1 MHKVSIIVPFINGEK
16 YIKKCLDNLIN
27 IKYSDY
33 EIILIDDSSIDN
45 SKKSIEEFVKN
56 VEDKLDKNNLKI
68 KYYYL
73 EDNTIGVGKARNYGI
88 EKANG
93 KYLMFVD
100 VDDYI
105 DEDLLV
111 TLEKYMQLDIDL
123 IKYKMEIIEE
133 ENIKE
138 IKGQKKKSKNKK
150 ETDGPIFDII
160 TGEEAFNKLCFND
173 KYFDSPCLYLI
184 KKEYIEKNNFIF
196 PENMYHEDFGLLP
209 ILIASANKVI
219 STKENGYY
227 YVQTNNSIMRNNS
240 YEKTLTKMNNKIKH
254 YINMIKVIEK
264 TNLSIKTKTNMKTYY
279 TNSILKDLK
288 SIKKEEKAI
297 FKEKI
302 KKLQLIDNLKE
313 DNIKQI
319 IKKVFL
325 KVWINY

>member
-123 IKYKMEIIEE
+123 IK
-133 ENIKE
+133 
-138 IKGQKKKSKNKK
+138 
-150 ETDGPIFDII
+150 
-160 TGEEAFNKLCFND
+160 
-173 KYFDSPCLYLI
+173 
-184 KKEYIEKNNFIF
+184 
-196 PENMYHEDFGLLP
+196 
-209 ILIASANKVI
+209 
-219 STKENGYY
+219 
-227 YVQTNNSIMRNNS
+227 
-240 YEKTLTKMNNKIKH
+240 
-254 YINMIKVIEK
+254 
-264 TNLSIKTKTNMKTYY
+264 
-279 TNSILKDLK
+279 
-288 SIKKEEKAI
+288 
-297 FKEKI
+297 
-302 KKLQLIDNLKE
+302 
-313 DNIKQI
+313 
-319 IKKVFL
+319 
-325 KVWINY
+325 